1 VNDISYSMLTTTGVI
16 ATLISML
23 FAVAALVIANR
34 RKKHHQAMQHTAA
47 APAAGQAHPMARTE
61 APMTFATTPS
71 APAPAAA
78 PAVMADNQMYD
89 STRAT
94 SSPLFKRL
102 GRVGVEQITSASS
115 DSPSP
120 DEQKSAWE

>member
-1 VNDISYSMLTTTGVI
+1 VNEISYSMLTTTGVI

-34 RKKHHQAMQHTAA
+34 RKKHHQGLQHPA
-47 APAAGQAHPMARTE
+47 APAVVQARPMARPE
-61 APMTFATTPS
+61 APMTFATAS
-71 APAPAAA
+71 AAPAPAAE
-78 PAVMADNQMYD
+78 PAGMADNQMYD

-115 DSPSP
+115 AAPTP

>member
-1 VNDISYSMLTTTGVI
+1 MNDISYSMLTTTGVI

-34 RKKHHQAMQHTAA
+34 RKKHHQVMQHTAA
-47 APAAGQAHPMARTE
+47 PAAHPTARAE
-61 APMTFATTPS
+61 APMTFAATAA
-71 APAPAAA
+71 APAPAAM
-78 PAVMADNQMYD
+78 PAGMADNQIYD

-102 GRVGVEQITSASS
+102 GRVGVEQFTPASS
-115 DSPSP
+115 EAPTSE
-120 DEQKSAWE
+120 EQKSAWE

>member
-1 VNDISYSMLTTTGVI
+1 MNDISYSMLTTTGVI

-34 RKKHHQAMQHTAA
+34 RKKHHQVMQHTAA
-47 APAAGQAHPMARTE
+47 PAAHPMARAE
-61 APMTFATTPS
+61 APMAFAAT
-71 APAPAAA
+71 APAPAQAAA
-78 PAVMADNQMYD
+78 PAAMADNQIYD

-102 GRVGVEQITSASS
+102 GRVGVEQISPASAEAPTS
-115 DSPSP
+115 
-120 DEQKSAWE
+120 DEQKAAWE